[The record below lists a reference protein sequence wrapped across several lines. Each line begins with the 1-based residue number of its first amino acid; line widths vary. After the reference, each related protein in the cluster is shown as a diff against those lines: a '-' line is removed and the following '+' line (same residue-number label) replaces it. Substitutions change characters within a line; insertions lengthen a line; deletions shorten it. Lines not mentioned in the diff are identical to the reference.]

1 MYTQEI
7 IREES
12 VVRVF
17 HLLTFLL
24 PLGGMV
30 VGGAI
35 AGRRKSWRPLLV
47 GAVVGLFGP
56 INQLLWLW
64 YCKVLEKFGFD
75 SVVSILVSLF
85 SFAFAGAILGI
96 LMSLI
101 FRRKI
106 KT

>member
-12 VVRVF
+12 VVHVF

-24 PLGGMV
+24 PLGGII

-35 AGRRKSWRPLLV
+35 AGKTKHWRPLLI
-47 GAVVGLFGP
+47 GTLVGLIGP

-64 YCKVLEKFGFD
+64 YCKILGSFGFD
-75 SVVSILVSLF
+75 SVVSLLVSFF
-85 SFAFAGAILGI
+85 SFAFAGATLGI
-96 LMSLI
+96 LISLV